1 MKYLSMIIVTLIT
14 LVFLVLIVMNFNNAV
29 EINLVSSSLSGILGL
44 PAMSKTLSL
53 GIYTLLIFILDE
65 IAALFFFLPLMRT
78 INEKNTAY
86 KRQLEKTSVSNT
98 ESSSRV
104 EVLEAKIKVLEK
116 ALEDALKKN

>member
-29 EINLVSSSLSGILGL
+29 EINLVNSSLSEILGL

-86 KRQLEKTSVSNT
+86 KRQLEKTSVSST
-98 ESSSRV
+98 ENSSRV

>member
-29 EINLVSSSLSGILGL
+29 EINLVNSSLSEILGL

-78 INEKNTAY
+78 INEKNSAY
-86 KRQLEKTSVSNT
+86 KRQLEKTSVSST
-98 ESSSRV
+98 ENSSRV

>member
-14 LVFLVLIVMNFNNAV
+14 LVFLVLIVMNYNNAV
-29 EINLVSSSLSGILGL
+29 EINLVSTSLSEILGL

-86 KRQLEKTSVSNT
+86 KRQLEKTSVSST

>member
-1 MKYLSMIIVTLIT
+1 
-14 LVFLVLIVMNFNNAV
+14 
-29 EINLVSSSLSGILGL
+29 
-44 PAMSKTLSL
+44 
-53 GIYTLLIFILDE
+53 
-65 IAALFFFLPLMRT
+65 MRT
-78 INEKNTAY
+78 INEKNSAY